1 MTSPGFDLLRLGQT
15 AHGACLVS
23 ELLRCSG
30 ARRGLPA

>member
-23 ELLRCSG
+23 ELLRCCR
-30 ARRGLPA
+30 APRGLPA